1 VRFREGVGQRFVV
14 TIDTE
19 EEFDWTKPLTRTRH
33 RVDTVSRLR
42 KFQQFCEG
50 FGIVP
55 IYLIDYPVATSELA
69 AELLRDAVLAGRAEV
84 GVQLHPWVNLRM
96 RRRLTNITAFQAT
109 SLALERAK
117 FLKLHATIADNF
129 GAAPMI
135 YRADAMASGQIPPTS
150 CTRPGLRSTHRCG
163 RVLITAVGAAPISA
177 ICRCAPIGS
186 GNRGV

>member
-1 VRFREGVGQRFVV
+1 LSSHRITDQPAPDAFVRFREGVGQRFVV

-84 GVQLHPWVNLRM
+84 G
-96 RRRLTNITAFQAT
+96 
-109 SLALERAK
+109 S
-117 FLKLHATIADNF
+117 
-129 GAAPMI
+129 
-135 YRADAMASGQIPPTS
+135 S
-150 CTRPGLRSTHRCG
+150 CTLG
-163 RVLITAVGAAPISA
+163 
-177 ICRCAPIGS
+177 
-186 GNRGV
+186 

>member
-1 VRFREGVGQRFVV
+1 LNAWCGKGADLSSHRITDQPAPDAFVRFREGVGQRFVV

-69 AELLRDAVLAGRAEV
+69 ANCCAMRFWPDGPKWGSSCTLGLT
-84 GVQLHPWVNLRM
+84 LRM

-109 SLALERAK
+109 SLC
-117 FLKLHATIADNF
+117 
-129 GAAPMI
+129 
-135 YRADAMASGQIPPTS
+135 S
-150 CTRPGLRSTHRCG
+150 
-163 RVLITAVGAAPISA
+163 
-177 ICRCAPIGS
+177 
-186 GNRGV
+186 